1 MVRVTLLA
9 VLRLASRLPL
19 RVPLRSSR
27 PMRRVMSPTDTR
39 QTCPPLVLLPSSRLI
54 RLVRFQPAR
63 RPTFR
68 PLRLAFLLRSLPMG
82 LGMPRLIV
90 RLGSL

>member
-1 MVRVTLLA
+1 
-9 VLRLASRLPL
+9 
-19 RVPLRSSR
+19 
-27 PMRRVMSPTDTR
+27 MRRVMSLMDTR
-39 QTCPPLVLLPSSRLI
+39 RACLLPALLPSFRLI